1 MGNDLAKRR
10 TEFRAAVDKDQR
22 WRDQAR
28 EDVEF
33 YCSKQWNESTKRK
46 LEEAGRPVITDNRLK
61 PLINLLSGYQRLNRY
76 DADFQPRTSDDVDLC
91 TVRKGLTKYI
101 SDQCDYG
108 TQESLMF
115 MDGIICGRGWLEVYY
130 DIDYET
136 LEGEAQIRR
145 VSPFDIFVDPES
157 REPDYSDARYL
168 CRAKWTDK
176 DELKAIYPEHADEIE
191 VMTDEYDE
199 DERHECTGIEPLWYQ
214 RNTRKI
220 RMVEHWRKEIYQQ
233 QYYLIANGDY
243 VKKEDLTTEHIVAGI
258 VKPVTIPATKVIV
271 TIFADKVLL
280 EEKDSPYEHGE
291 FPFVPY
297 LVYYLGEDDIPA
309 GVIRDLKDLQREINK
324 RRSQSINILNTQMNS
339 GMIYE
344 QGAIDKTQKENFKK
358 LGTTPGVMLEV
369 MPGGLQRI
377 KMIDPAPAPAGE
389 IQMLQ
394 ETVQAMKDESG
405 VNESMLGSDIP
416 SGTSGKAIELRQ
428 KAAIT
433 HIGGLFDNQRRSK
446 LQVMFRLWGRKNKKG
461 IIQQYYTEERTFR
474 IIGDNGKQ
482 DFMTI
487 NKQVPDQDSDG
498 NAVWRTLNDMSTTEF
513 DIVVS
518 DTPAASTQRIAQF
531 WALTDAVSKLG
542 IPGDMVFDIL
552 IDLCDLPQKEE
563 IKKRWQERQ
572 QAQQQAAGQAQEK
585 VNASLNFKDLPPDG
599 QQQFAAKLGI
609 QLSPQSYGGMV
620 AQGQGINSQTQ
631 PQAQQQEPGIL
642 QQVIQSLPTQ
652 VLQQLAQLAHTDIQK
667 FAQTIAYIE
676 KQLPQQVQQQIA
688 QEVQRVQPQQLI
700 QILYS
705 MIVQALQQGSS
716 PTPPSNMGQQQS
728 TQNQPQTMTKAA
740 MQQVAGDMNP
750 SI

>member
-1 MGNDLAKRR
+1 MDNATKLDNITMLGKLR

-101 SDQCDYG
+101 ADQCDYG

-176 DELKAIYPEHADEIE
+176 DELKAIYPEHADDLEA
-191 VMTDEYDE
+191 MTAEYDE
-199 DERHECTGIEPLWYQ
+199 DERHEYTGIEPLWYQ

-220 RMVEHWRKEIYQQ
+220 RMVEHWRKETYQQ
-233 QYYLIANGDY
+233 QYYLVGNGDY
-243 VKKEDLTTEHIVAGI
+243 VKKEKLTTEHIVAGI
-258 VKPVTIPATKVIV
+258 VKPVTLPATKVIV
-271 TIFADKVLL
+271 TIFAEKVLL

-461 IIQQYYTEERTFR
+461 IIQQL
-474 IIGDNGKQ
+474 
-482 DFMTI
+482 
-487 NKQVPDQDSDG
+487 S
-498 NAVWRTLNDMSTTEF
+498 
-513 DIVVS
+513 
-518 DTPAASTQRIAQF
+518 
-531 WALTDAVSKLG
+531 
-542 IPGDMVFDIL
+542 L
-552 IDLCDLPQKEE
+552 IH
-563 IKKRWQERQ
+563 I
-572 QAQQQAAGQAQEK
+572 
-585 VNASLNFKDLPPDG
+585 
-599 QQQFAAKLGI
+599 
-609 QLSPQSYGGMV
+609 
-620 AQGQGINSQTQ
+620 
-631 PQAQQQEPGIL
+631 
-642 QQVIQSLPTQ
+642 
-652 VLQQLAQLAHTDIQK
+652 
-667 FAQTIAYIE
+667 
-676 KQLPQQVQQQIA
+676 
-688 QEVQRVQPQQLI
+688 
-700 QILYS
+700 
-705 MIVQALQQGSS
+705 
-716 PTPPSNMGQQQS
+716 
-728 TQNQPQTMTKAA
+728 
-740 MQQVAGDMNP
+740 
-750 SI
+750 